1 MSLKSHLE
9 KVEVQYILICMKIG
23 IHERVIDQI
32 KKQFKS
38 NACLKDVH
46 KQAKKSLKNLRD
58 KLNDII

>member
-1 MSLKSHLE
+1 
-9 KVEVQYILICMKIG
+9 MKIG

-46 KQAKKSLKNLRD
+46 KQARKSLK
-58 KLNDII
+58 KLEDEQA